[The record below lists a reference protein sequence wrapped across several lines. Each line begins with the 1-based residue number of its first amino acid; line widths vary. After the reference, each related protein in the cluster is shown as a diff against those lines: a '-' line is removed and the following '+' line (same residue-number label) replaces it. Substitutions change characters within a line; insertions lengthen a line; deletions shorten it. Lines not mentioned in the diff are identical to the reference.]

1 MLLTDYSPDNK
12 PSQPEGERVAGLLDL
27 FKLLD
32 VLGSAPKAK
41 VAADIRRG
49 VKAAPR
55 EFYESEGLFI
65 DPRGRVMKDTGST
78 YVGRDL
84 PQANSL
90 RDIAE
95 GGNTLADYL
104 QGTEA
109 GDVFREQLGRI
120 NVGVAPMPEGFGA
133 GYSAPQGF
141 VNPSTGNYRLL
152 QPGFLVVNKD
162 VPAQDLGRLFEQEMQ
177 HVYQG
182 LLDMP
187 RGTNMGEM
195 SDDMMQYLQDT
206 GSMRPAQAARIDRE
220 AVSYGASKPF
230 MRYSS
235 ATGEAEARA
244 AEARHYYQ
252 QQGQRVGI
260 PVEGE
265 YLWTHGGPVLS
276 KSMLFDIPQ
285 NATEGFNAWSRGRR

>member
-1 MLLTDYSPDNK
+1 MLLTEYDPAK
-12 PSQPEGERVAGLLDL
+12 PAAPPEGERVAGLLDL

-32 VLGSAPKAK
+32 VLGSAPTAK
-41 VAADIRRG
+41 TAADIRRG

-84 PQANSL
+84 PQANSVREL
-90 RDIAE
+90 VE
-95 GGNTLADYL
+95 GNDTLADYL
-104 QGTEA
+104 QGTEV
-109 GDVFREQLGRI
+109 GDIFKEQFGRI
-120 NVGVAPMPEGFGA
+120 KVGSAPLPEGYNAGYTAPEGF
-133 GYSAPQGF
+133 
-141 VNPSTGNYRLL
+141 VVPSTGNYRLL

-162 VPAQDLGRLFEQEMQ
+162 VPKEDIGRLFEHEMQ
-177 HVYQG
+177 HAYQG

-195 SDDMMQYLQDT
+195 SDSMMQYLQDT
-206 GSMRPAQAARIDRE
+206 GSIRPAQAARIDR
-220 AVSYGASKPF
+220 AATTYGASKPF

-252 QQGQRVGI
+252 QQGMRVGI
-260 PVEGE
+260 PIEEE
-265 YLWTHGGPVLS
+265 YLWTQGGPILDRN
-276 KSMLFDIPQ
+276 MLFDIPQ
-285 NATEGFNAWSRGRR
+285 NAKEGFNSWARGK